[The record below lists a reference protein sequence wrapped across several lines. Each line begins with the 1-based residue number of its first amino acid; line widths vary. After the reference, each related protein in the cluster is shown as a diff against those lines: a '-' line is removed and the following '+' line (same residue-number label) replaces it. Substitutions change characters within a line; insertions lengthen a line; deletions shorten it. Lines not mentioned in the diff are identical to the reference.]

1 MPLSGKVIGFGLS
14 ASHCN
19 LEKAMAAVQSVRDAG
34 ARVVPVLSYNA
45 STVETRFGKPEDWMT
60 ALEQITGERPKST
73 IPEVEPFGPQKLLDA
88 MVVLP
93 CTGNTL
99 AKLANAITESPVHMA
114 AKSTLRNSRP
124 VILAV
129 TSNDILGLNAKN
141 LGILLAARHFYFVP
155 FGQDNPFA
163 KPTSVEAHFDLVA
176 PTVVAALEGRQL
188 QPLLQPYATAGSNV
202 GSPVASLQ
210 SSN

>member
-1 MPLSGKVIGFGLS
+1 MPLSGKVVGFGLS

-19 LEKAMAAVQSVRDAG
+19 LERAMAAVQSVVDAG
-34 ARVVPVLSYNA
+34 AKVIPVMSFNA
-45 STVETRFGKPEDWMT
+45 STVETRFGKPEDWVNSLV
-60 ALEQITGERPKST
+60 AITGERPRTSL
-73 IPEVEPFGPQKLLDA
+73 PEVEPFGPQKLLDA

-114 AKSTLRNSRP
+114 VKSTLRNSRP
-124 VILAV
+124 VVLAV

-155 FGQDNPFA
+155 FGQDRPHA

-188 QPLLQPYATAGSNV
+188 QPLLRPYPETANV
-202 GSPVASLQ
+202 
-210 SSN
+210 